1 MKLEMRQVVKSFG
14 PRSVLSGLDFDV
26 AAGEVVSFIGA
37 SGSGKTTLLRCV
49 NLLEPIDDGAIFLD
63 GDEISQ
69 IGRDPNPIRR
79 RIGIVFQSFNLFPH
93 MSVRQNITL
102 ALTRVLEKS
111 ADEATEVAKNLLA
124 RFGLAEKLD
133 AYPDQLSGGQQ
144 QRVAIVRAL
153 AMSPELLL
161 LDEITSALDPELVGE
176 VLDVVRELKGSGIT
190 MLIATHE
197 MNFAR
202 RSAIGFAFST
212 ADESPS
218 KGPLV
223 RFSRNPATSAP
234 NSSCVGFRRWAKR
247 SRRTFR
253 EGSSS
258 RICRRSSWAP
268 RR

>member
-1 MKLEMRQVVKSFG
+1 MKLRLDNVHKSFAE
-14 PRSVLSGLDFDV
+14 RKVLAGLNLEV
-26 AAGEVVSFIGA
+26 NAGEVVSFIGS

-49 NLLEPIDDGAIFLD
+49 NLLEPVDVGAIFLD

-69 IGRDPNPIRR
+69 IGRDPDPIRR

-93 MSVRQNITL
+93 MSVRRNITL
-102 ALTRVLEKS
+102 ALTEVLSKSTQEANATAHLLLERFNLDEKI
-111 ADEATEVAKNLLA
+111 
-124 RFGLAEKLD
+124 D

-153 AMSPELLL
+153 AMNPEVLL

-202 RSAIGFAFST
+202 EISDRVCFLDSGQIAEQGRPEQIFNNPK
-212 ADESPS
+212 DERT
-218 KGPLV
+218 KQFLRRV
-223 RFSRNPATSAP
+223 QA
-234 NSSCVGFRRWAKR
+234 VGK
-247 SRRTFR
+247 T
-253 EGSSS
+253 
-258 RICRRSSWAP
+258 
-268 RR
+268 

>member
-1 MKLEMRQVVKSFG
+1 MKLQLIDVHKSFAE
-14 PRSVLSGLDFDV
+14 RKVLAGLDLEV
-26 AAGEVVSFIGA
+26 NAGEVVSFIGS

-49 NLLEPIDDGAIFLD
+49 NLLEPVDVGAIFLD

-69 IGRDPNPIRR
+69 VGRDPDPIRR

-93 MSVRQNITL
+93 MSVRRNITL
-102 ALTRVLEKS
+102 ALTEVLNKSTQEADVTAHALLKRFNLNEKI
-111 ADEATEVAKNLLA
+111 
-124 RFGLAEKLD
+124 D

-153 AMSPELLL
+153 AMNPEVLL

-202 RSAIGFAFST
+202 EISDRVCFLDSGQIAEQGRPEQIFNNPN
-212 ADESPS
+212 DERT
-218 KGPLV
+218 KQFLRRV
-223 RFSRNPATSAP
+223 QA
-234 NSSCVGFRRWAKR
+234 VG
-247 SRRTFR
+247 RT
-253 EGSSS
+253 
-258 RICRRSSWAP
+258 
-268 RR
+268 